1 MSREHGRRFCL
12 AMAILLSVLAVMFFL
27 AWSRQRKRI
36 EPKPPLHIEGITQL
50 SIRPDSDASRCWRV
64 AGVSPQL
71 ASRFVCLSDRC

>member
-36 EPKPPLHIEGITQL
+36 EPKPPLHIEEITQL
-50 SIRPDSDASRCWRV
+50 SIRPDSNASRYWRV

-71 ASRFVCLSDRC
+71 ASRAFEG

>member
-36 EPKPPLHIEGITQL
+36 EPKPPLHIEGIT
-50 SIRPDSDASRCWRV
+50 SC
-64 AGVSPQL
+64 
-71 ASRFVCLSDRC
+71 RFVPTLTRLAVGVWRACRRS